1 MGRGIM
7 PTGNP
12 LDMADWLDGVEE
24 GVTVGPDV
32 LGTVSAMLRTVEE
45 MRLNTPPRVDSV
57 KHSRPDYEIVAEIAA
72 RLSDGHIPE
81 RDRQEAITRGCDWY
95 WVSRARAILAES
107 RRQCAGEV
115 QVEGG
120 AS

>member
-72 RLSDGHIPE
+72 RLIASHDGSCIFTRE
-81 RDRQEAITRGCDWY
+81 EA
-95 WVSRARAILAES
+95 VESARAILAEA
-107 RRQCAGEV
+107 RRQCSGDA
-115 QVEGG
+115 QTEGG
-120 AS
+120 AQ

>member
-1 MGRGIM
+1 
-7 PTGNP
+7 
-12 LDMADWLDGVEE
+12 MADWLDDVWLNAVEE
-24 GVTVGPDV
+24 YVTGGSDV
-32 LGTVSAMLRTVEE
+32 LRTVSAMLRTMEE
-45 MRLNTPPRVDSV
+45 LRLNTPRVAPMMRSA
-57 KHSRPDYEIVAEIAA
+57 PDHEIVAEIAA